1 MAESFKLPAGRGNV
15 TVFKYPQNHGLR
27 VAWFDS
33 WRPRLIIYKLS
44 QILFK
49 KILSFLGLDYRDAL
63 LTKLY
68 RVVLPCDLKN
78 QMNRI

>member
-33 WRPRLIIYKLS
+33 WRPRSIIYKLL
-44 QILFK
+44 QIPFK
-49 KILSFLGLDYRDAL
+49 KMLSSLELDYRDAL
-63 LTKLY
+63 LTKMYL
-68 RVVLPCDLKN
+68 VVLGIIVSKI
-78 QMNRI
+78 RF